1 MLSRTTSLLVRA
13 LVVPTAAALV
23 LAGCSGDEKAAPEPS
38 ATTATPEKV
47 VEVSPVT
54 GEALPDG
61 QPDHPV
67 FVVKIENTANGAPQ
81 YALDQ
86 ADLVVEELVEGG
98 LTRLAALYYS
108 ELPTKV
114 GHVRSMRATDIAIA
128 APVAGQVVASGGAG
142 GTYKR
147 FEKADVTLFSEDR
160 GAPAFS
166 SDTAKSRPYNRL
178 VDLAALAKKAKPGE
192 IPGPY
197 LDWTPVKGSAAAQ
210 EAEESEDSSSAG
222 TPSATPATPEPASKA
237 SVRFSPYTTTQ
248 WKLDGEQW
256 VRTNGHAEKEFRADT
271 LVVMFAEVG
280 DAGYTDPAGNPV
292 PETEM
297 EGSGRAV
304 VLTADGAL
312 ETTWTKDDADS
323 TVTFA
328 TKDGTPVTVDPGKTW
343 IELVPEGDGA
353 VDVG

>member
-1 MLSRTTSLLVRA
+1 MPSRTTSLLLRA

-23 LAGCSGDEKAAPEPS
+23 LTGCSGDEKAAPKPS
-38 ATTATPEKV
+38 ATTASPEKL
-47 VEVSPVT
+47 VETSPVT

-108 ELPTKV
+108 ELPKKV

-147 FEKADVTLFSEDR
+147 FEKADITLFSEDR

-178 VDLAALAKKAKPGE
+178 VDLAALAKKAEPAQ

-197 LDWTPVKGSAAAQ
+197 LDWTPVEGSAGAQ
-210 EAEESEDSSSAG
+210 DSEESAAPDA
-222 TPSATPATPEPASKA
+222 SATPVAPEPASKA
-237 SVRFSPYTTTQ
+237 SVRFSRSSTTQ
-248 WKLDGEQW
+248 WALDDGQW

-271 LVVMFAEVG
+271 LVVMFAKVG

-292 PETEM
+292 PETDM

-304 VLTADGAL
+304 LLTADGAL
-312 ETTWTKDDADS
+312 ETTWTKDDKDS
-323 TVTFA
+323 TISFA
-328 TKDGTPVTVDPGKTW
+328 TEDGSPVTVDPGKTW

-353 VDVG
+353 IDVG